1 MAKHRL
7 WGCAVA
13 YNLLKLDREQD
24 YLMPPSLREWIAEGD
39 LAWFILD
46 AVDQMD
52 LAEFYAAYRND
63 GWGAAAY
70 DPAMMVGVLLYGY
83 CQGVRSSR
91 RITRALERDVGF
103 RVVAANQQP
112 DFRTICRFRSEH
124 EKALER
130 LFVQVLWLCREAGLV
145 KLGVVALDGAKV
157 AADAALDANRSYKAI
172 KEEVGRMLA
181 EAKKVDAEE
190 DALFGAEKRGD
201 ELPEGLGRRAE
212 RMKRLQEARSRLEK
226 EAEAAAREVRERL
239 AQRQVEEA
247 ASGKK
252 KRGRKPKATEP
263 VPVEEA
269 KANTTDP
276 DSRIMKARQGYVQGY
291 NAQAIVSRD
300 QIIVATG
307 VTQEANDVQQLKP
320 MLETLEST
328 LEAAGIEE
336 RPRTALADAGY
347 WSEANVTA
355 CTCPEGPELLI
366 ATTKDWKQRKA
377 LRERGCPRGRIPKD
391 LSPRERMERKLLTRR
406 GRRLY
411 RLRGMTVEPV
421 LGQVKEG
428 QGCRRFMRRGLPAVQ
443 SEWSLM
449 GTTHNLLKLW
459 RSGQVPWTWDRA
471 RWN

>member
-1 MAKHRL
+1 M
-7 WGCAVA
+7 A
-13 YNLLKLDREQD
+13 YNLLTLGREQG
-24 YLMPPSLREWIAEGD
+24 YLMPPSLREWLAGGD

-52 LAEFYAAYRND
+52 LDKFYAVYRND

-91 RITRALERDVGF
+91 KIARALERDVGF

-130 LFVQVLWLCREAGLV
+130 LFVQVLCLCREAGLV
-145 KLGVVALDGAKV
+145 KLGMVALDGAKV
-157 AADAALDANRSYKAI
+157 AANAALEANRRYDAI
-172 KEEVGRMLA
+172 EEEVRGMLA
-181 EAKKVDAEE
+181 EAKKVDTEE
-190 DALFGAEKRGD
+190 DALFGPEQRGD
-201 ELPEGLGRRAE
+201 ELPEGLGRRTE
-212 RMKRLQEARSRLEK
+212 RLKRLQEARSRLEK
-226 EAEAAAREVRERL
+226 EAEVAAKAVREHL
-239 AQRQVEEA
+239 EERQMEEA

-252 KRGRKPKATEP
+252 KRGRKPKVVEP
-263 VPVEEA
+263 APVEEA
-269 KANTTDP
+269 KANTT

-291 NAQAIVSRD
+291 NVQAIVSRD

-320 MLETLEST
+320 MLETLEHT

-355 CTCPEGPELLI
+355 CSRPEGPELLI

-391 LSPRERMERKLLTRR
+391 LSPRERMERRLLTQR
-406 GRRLY
+406 GRRMY
-411 RLRGMTVEPV
+411 RLRSITVEPV
-421 LGQVKEG
+421 LGQVKDG
-428 QGCRRFMRRGLPAVQ
+428 QGCRRFMRRGLHATQ
-443 SEWSLM
+443 SEWSLI

-459 RSGQVPWTWDRA
+459 RSGQSPWSWERA

>member
-1 MAKHRL
+1 
-7 WGCAVA
+7 
-13 YNLLKLDREQD
+13 
-24 YLMPPSLREWIAEGD
+24 MPPSLREWLAEGD

-52 LAEFYAAYRND
+52 LDKFYAVYRND

-91 RITRALERDVGF
+91 KIARALERDVGF

-130 LFVQVLWLCREAGLV
+130 LFVQVLCLCREAGLV
-145 KLGVVALDGAKV
+145 KLGMVALDGAKV
-157 AADAALDANRSYKAI
+157 AANAALEANRRYDAI
-172 KEEVGRMLA
+172 EEEVRGMLA
-181 EAKKVDAEE
+181 EAKKVDTEE
-190 DALFGAEKRGD
+190 DALFGPEQRGD
-201 ELPEGLGRRAE
+201 ELPEGLGRRTE
-212 RMKRLQEARSRLEK
+212 RLKRLQEAKSRLEK
-226 EAEAAAREVRERL
+226 EAEVAAKAVREHL
-239 AQRQVEEA
+239 EERQMEEA

-252 KRGRKPKATEP
+252 KRGRKPKVVEP
-263 VPVEEA
+263 APVEEA

-291 NAQAIVSRD
+291 NVQAIVSRD

-320 MLETLEST
+320 MLETLEHT

-355 CTCPEGPELLI
+355 CSRPEGPELLI

-391 LSPRERMERKLLTRR
+391 LSPRERMERRLLTQR
-406 GRRLY
+406 GRRMY
-411 RLRGMTVEPV
+411 RLRSITVEPV
-421 LGQVKEG
+421 LGQVKDG
-428 QGCRRFMRRGLPAVQ
+428 QGCRRFMRRGLHATQ
-443 SEWSLM
+443 SEWSLI

-459 RSGQVPWTWDRA
+459 RSGQSPWSWDRA